1 MANAGTVNVN
11 LVANSSNFVDGME
24 KANKMLAKFG
34 WQSSETVKDIA
45 KIKQSIDGFVTVIK
59 GFTGFA
65 VVSSLID
72 SFRQMRSEVAQFA
85 SGGLEVYKT
94 MNRQAAAI
102 GANIDVL
109 SSFKLMAS
117 GAGVES
123 EKFTSALVNM
133 QKAVEKSKE
142 YGSEADI
149 AFKQL
154 GIRFSDLIGLS
165 VDEQY
170 KMIADA
176 IARTN
181 DQTVKVTASSKIFGD
196 ASKDLFEILN
206 QGSAAYDRAS
216 SAIEKYGTKIN
227 DAAKVRLKVLSEQLA
242 KMQEEIDKHQVLAQ
256 AYNAENEIQK
266 KAAELADAKSK
277 ADKAAKA
284 GRDTYL
290 SDLVNITEAQSA
302 EYRERLFQVRDYQAR
317 VADAMKSQGVAATE
331 AAKTQAV
338 ASKTVT
344 DAKKEE
350 IVATMRAVAIENR
363 RNDVAKEQKKILD
376 EMYLVRVKQDE
387 QEEKTIRKT
396 QENYRNAIGVVNKFY
411 SDVQEAKNKAAAEYK
426 KEWENKSPADDPLVK
441 RRIAENQMAG
451 SQFSPGVRQQLEAIK
466 MEQLAIEQGLG
477 TPYNS
482 PELRYK
488 RQVELLLKEE
498 DIRAADERK
507 KRMDMEQ
514 QARLTAYSGFFGNI
528 ATIASEFSDQS
539 KEMFLISK
547 AASIAQA
554 EINAW
559 MAYSNIMANES
570 LKGGFISA
578 QMMAGMALAAGQV
591 AVLNIMKQ
599 APPGRANGGHVTRN
613 TLYEVAEKGP
623 EILESRGKSYLL
635 NGDSSGRVQ
644 PLGPGSGGRIVVNVN
659 NLPGQTARVSE
670 GGTPDNPSV
679 TIDIIDSMVASAV
692 SQPRSATSRALQSRF
707 GLNAARGAG

>member
-45 KIKQSIDGFVTVIK
+45 KIKQSIEGFVTVIK

-206 QGSAAYDRAS
+206 QGGAAYDRAS

-331 AAKTQAV
+331 AAKTQAA
-338 ASKTVT
+338 ASKLAT

-387 QEEKTIRKT
+387 QDEKTIRKT

-441 RRIAENQMAG
+441 RRIAENQMTG

-514 QARLTAYSGFFGNI
+514 QARLTAYSGFFGNL
-528 ATIASEFSDQS
+528 ATIANNFSDQS
-539 KEMFLISK
+539 REMFIIGK
-547 AASIAQA
+547 MASTAQA
-554 EINAW
+554 EVNAW
-559 MAYSNIMANES
+559 LAYSQVLAS
-570 LKGGFISA
+570 PTTFDPATKQL
-578 QMMAGMALAAGQV
+578 MAGVALAAGQV
-591 AVLNIMKQ
+591 AVLNIAKQ
-599 APPGRANGGHVTRN
+599 QPPGRANGGHVTRN

-623 EILESRGKSYLL
+623 EILQSGGKSYLL

-644 PLGPGSGGRIVVNVN
+644 PMGPGGSGGRIVVNIN

-692 SQPRSATSRALQSRF
+692 SQPRSATSRALQSRY
-707 GLNAARGAG
+707 GLNGARGAA